1 MVSQVNGKTIQV
13 GELSSPILL
22 PYQQRW
28 ISDRSPV
35 KVAEKSRQIGFSW
48 CEAADCA
55 LTAAAAGGMDCWIVS
70 VNEDSAREFIGDVA
84 FWAKVYQL
92 TAEKMQQ
99 LAMRDESKDIL
110 SFRITFASGFRVTAL
125 SSRPSNLRG
134 KRGKVVIDEF
144 AFHDNPGE
152 LLKAALALLMW
163 GGQLS
168 IFSTHNGVESEFNQL
183 IGDIRAGKKPYS
195 IHRVTFD
202 DALADGLYKRI
213 ALKLGLPVTPKA
225 EQQWRDDLLARYGS
239 DADEELFC
247 IPSRSGGV
255 YFSRVLVE
263 SRMSDRYPVLRLALP
278 ASFTQ
283 QSEEYRQAFIETW
296 CRDNLHPLLSSLGS
310 SCRSFFGMDFGRSG
324 DLSAIA
330 PLLEGQNLKRWC
342 PFLLEVRNC
351 PFEAQKHLLFY
362 LVDGL
367 EQHTRFSGGAMD
379 KTGNGAFLAE
389 VASQKYGTSQV
400 QQVQMT
406 QQWHMEAWPRYKA
419 ALEDGDITLPKDLD
433 ILDDHRQVKVVNGIA
448 KVPEGARYKGS
459 DGGQRHGDT
468 AIAFCLAWNATVNQP
483 TGDWSDAVVVGPRRS
498 TADLWGDYGYS
509 RDYYDVF

>member
-1 MVSQVNGKTIQV
+1 MVSQVNKAAQLF
-13 GELSSPILL
+13 GELSSAILL

-84 FWAKVYQL
+84 FWARVYQL
-92 TAEKMQQ
+92 SAEKMQQ
-99 LAMRDESKDIL
+99 MALRDESKDIL
-110 SFRITFASGFRVTAL
+110 SFRINFASGFRVTAL

-144 AFHDNPGE
+144 GFHDNPGE
-152 LLKAALALLMW
+152 LMKAALALLMW

-195 IHRVTFD
+195 LHRVTFD

-213 ALKLGLPVTPKA
+213 ALKLGLPVTEEA
-225 EQQWRDDLLARYGS
+225 QEQWKDDLLARYGS

-247 IPSRSGGV
+247 IPSRSGGI
-255 YFSRVLVE
+255 YFSRALVE
-263 SRMSDRYPVLRLALP
+263 LRMSDRYSVLRLTLP
-278 ASFTQ
+278 QSFTH
-283 QSEEYRQAFIETW
+283 QSEEYRGAFIEGW
-296 CRDNLHPLLSSLGS
+296 CQDNLRPILSSFDS

-330 PLLEGQNLKRWC
+330 PILEGQDLKRWC
-342 PFLLEVRNC
+342 PFLLEIRNC
-351 PFEAQKHLLFY
+351 PFEAQKQLLFY

-367 EQHTRFSGGAMD
+367 ERHTRFSGGAMD

-389 VASQKYGTSQV
+389 VAAQKYGTSQI
-400 QQVQMT
+400 QEIHMT
-406 QQWHMEAWPRYKA
+406 QQWHMESWPRYKA
-419 ALEDGDITLPKDLD
+419 ALEDGDIVLPKDLD
-433 ILDDHRQVKVVNGIA
+433 VLDDHRQVKVVNGIA

-459 DGGQRHGDT
+459 DGGQRHGDA
-468 AIAFCLAWNATVNQP
+468 AIAFCLAWNASVSEP
-483 TGDWSDAVVVGPRRS
+483 RGSWEDAEVVGEIR
-498 TADLWGDYGYS
+498 AGYTL
-509 RDYYDVF
+509 DW